1 MRGSALISAPLSLAT
16 VNAKQEE
23 THSNRY
29 ALRPTVGVNSTCYEP
44 RG

>member
-29 ALRPTVGVNSTCYEP
+29 AFRPDGGSELHLL
-44 RG
+44 

>member
-29 ALRPTVGVNSTCYEP
+29 ALRPDGGSELHLL
-44 RG
+44 